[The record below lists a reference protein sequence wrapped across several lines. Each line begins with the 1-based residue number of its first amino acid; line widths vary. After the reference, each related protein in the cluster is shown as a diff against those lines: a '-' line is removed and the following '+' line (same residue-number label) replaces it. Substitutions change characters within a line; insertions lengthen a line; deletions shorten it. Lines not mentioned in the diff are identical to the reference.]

1 MLKRIV
7 MLSVM
12 LLMASSA
19 FAAGEIAF
27 IDLQK
32 ALNLSDSGVKAKAEI
47 GQQVK
52 KYEAKVAAEQQALK
66 DMQKEMEKQAVLL
79 SDDARAKKERE
90 FQQRAKEFQR
100 FTKDIQE
107 ELQQKDADFTRK
119 IIDEILKTARQL
131 GKEKG
136 YGIIL
141 EKAESSVIY
150 GDPALDLTDDVIKA
164 YNASSK

>member
-1 MLKRIV
+1 MKKIV
-7 MLSVM
+7 LAVI
-12 LLMASSA
+12 LLFIASTT
-19 FAAGEIAF
+19 FAAGGVAF

-32 ALNLSDSGVKAKAEI
+32 ALNLSNAGVKAKAEI

-52 KYEAKVAAEQQALK
+52 KYEAKVAAEQEALSEMK
-66 DMQKEMEKQAVLL
+66 KELEKQAVLL

-107 ELQQKDADFTRK
+107 ELQQKDADFTKR
-119 IIDEILKTARQL
+119 IIDEILKETRKL

-136 YGIIL
+136 YGVVL
-141 EKAESSVIY
+141 EKSESSIIY
-150 GDPALDLTDDVIKA
+150 GDSSVDLTDDVIKA
-164 YNASSK
+164 YNASN